1 MAGGAVRDEP
11 TGRDLRSSSVMFG
24 RSILPFPSALS
35 VYEDRPIRR
44 EKRSPR
50 ETRPSLKN
58 FYYRHNAA
66 GRR

>member
-24 RSILPFPSALS
+24 RSILPFPGALS

-44 EKRSPR
+44 KKKDRPEK
-50 ETRPSLKN
+50 L
-58 FYYRHNAA
+58 